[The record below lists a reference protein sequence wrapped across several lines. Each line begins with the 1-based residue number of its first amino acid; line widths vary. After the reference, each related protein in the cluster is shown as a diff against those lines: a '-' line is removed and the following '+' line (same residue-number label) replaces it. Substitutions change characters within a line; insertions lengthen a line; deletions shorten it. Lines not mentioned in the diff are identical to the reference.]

1 MQYITN
7 ACGIQK
13 LFFTTV
19 YHLLNNLSSI
29 ITNTGQATQPESESM
44 FTINLQ
50 LQLHNTPTAGALNCL
65 WHGPWIAC
73 VHVEVAP
80 SCDYTYLQMWDL
92 DGVWRSINLSSR
104 NLSCIEK
111 RLELHN
117 GRGMGV
123 TVSGIRAGE
132 KIQKLTG
139 STTSLAGLLWA
150 ETRPRHLAGK
160 LWPRRRVTATWAKT
174 LQSL

>member
-7 ACGIQK
+7 VCGIQK

-73 VHVEVAP
+73 VYVEVAP

-92 DGVWRSINLSSR
+92 TVF
-104 NLSCIEK
+104 E
-111 RLELHN
+111 
-117 GRGMGV
+117 GR
-123 TVSGIRAGE
+123 
-132 KIQKLTG
+132 
-139 STTSLAGLLWA
+139 
-150 ETRPRHLAGK
+150 
-160 LWPRRRVTATWAKT
+160 
-174 LQSL
+174 